1 MRIYPLDNRELTEEQ
16 IAVAFAM
23 TSRSPDPFDEIARR
37 VSEEKAAD
45 FHERWV
51 LDYGH
56 ASVAEH
62 AVLHLAIEDISR
74 LACDEVENNRLGSY
88 TEKSSRY
95 QIIARDSY
103 HVPVEL
109 EEYPEMR
116 KRYIHTL
123 SWVFGVYHGLIDR
136 GMERL
141 KEMHPRNEGERQS
154 AYDLRIRRMATD
166 ACRGVLPAATLT
178 NVGMTANARTMEHA
192 ISKLMSSG
200 LTESREIGEVIR
212 GQGREITPTL
222 IKYADRNVHLE
233 HLAQDERRVGTVKT
247 PPEERERKHGESGM
261 AQLVMHTDY
270 PMLQAGLALGYR
282 DTKHTYGQNK
292 AWIYHG
298 GGGTQECE
306 RLVSEALSRM
316 GPHDAPPREFEV
328 VNYTLELRMDYG
340 ALREFRRHRMMT
352 QIFRPLNVRNGIFM
366 PTVITA
372 TGMEAEFNEACDTM
386 GALYQ
391 EILDVNPVIA
401 QYVVTHAHIQEV
413 LASMNLRECY
423 HLFRLRT
430 SERAHESIRIP
441 MAQAMEEVSKVEPK
455 LFEPL
460 RREMAARG

>member
-23 TSRSPDPFDEIARR
+23 TSRSPDPFDEIAQR

-74 LACDEVENNRLGSY
+74 LACDEIENNRLGSY

-95 QIIARDSY
+95 QVIAQDSY

-109 EEYPEMR
+109 EQHPELR
-116 KRYIHTL
+116 KRYIDTL
-123 SWVFGVYHGLIDR
+123 SWVFGVYHGLIEQCM
-136 GMERL
+136 GRL
-141 KEMHPRNEGERQS
+141 KEMHPQAEAERQGT
-154 AYDLRIRRMATD
+154 YDLRIRRMATD

-178 NVGMTANARTMEHA
+178 NVGMTANARTLEHA

-200 LTESREIGEVIR
+200 LAESREIGETVR
-212 GQGREITPTL
+212 SQGREVTPTL
-222 IKYADRNVHLE
+222 IKYADRNPHLE
-233 HLAQDERRVGTVKT
+233 HLAQESRIIQTVKD
-247 PPEERERKHGESGM
+247 PSHEDDKNMKGRGM
-261 AQLVMHTDY
+261 ANLVMHTNHSI
-270 PMLQAGLALGYR
+270 QQVGLALGYR
-282 DTKHTYGQNK
+282 DTKHAYRYNK
-292 AWIYHG
+292 AWVYQG
-298 GGGTQECE
+298 DDGTKECE

-352 QIFRPLNVRNGIFM
+352 QIFRPLTVRNGIFM
-366 PTVITA
+366 PSVITA
-372 TGMEAEFNEACDTM
+372 TGMETEFNEACDTL
-386 GALYQ
+386 GALHQ
-391 EILDVNPVIA
+391 EILEVNPVIA
-401 QYVVTHAHIQEV
+401 QYVVSHAHIQEV

-430 SERAHESIRIP
+430 SERAHESIRVP
-441 MAQAMEEVSKVEPK
+441 MKEAMAEVAKVEPK

-460 RREMAARG
+460 RKELGLTR